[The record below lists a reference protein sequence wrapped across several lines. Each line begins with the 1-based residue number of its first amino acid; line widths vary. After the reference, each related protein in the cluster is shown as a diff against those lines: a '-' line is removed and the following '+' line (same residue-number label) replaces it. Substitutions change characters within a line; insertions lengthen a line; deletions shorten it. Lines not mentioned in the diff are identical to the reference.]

1 MDDQST
7 NNKSMTTREMAY
19 NILADLIDTE
29 TLVVI
34 SMLILALYMLS
45 KVTIG
50 EGATELMKYFSA
62 PLGLIIGAFAG
73 FVRGLRKGIRIGEQ
87 NGNKE
92 NRS

>member
-50 EGATELMKYFSA
+50 EEATELMKYFSA

>member
-7 NNKSMTTREMAY
+7 NNRSMTTREMAY

-50 EGATELMKYFSA
+50 EEATELMKYFSA